1 MPQEAACGGREVTA
15 GATRPPESSSAGST
29 ASGGQR
35 GLRLGE
41 GRQETEGASQGTT
54 QHLEVTVG
62 GGCSWNLALQRLRQ
76 EDYFK
81 FEAGLSYTGRP
92 CLSCGPPVHLMMWVE
107 LGTSRPGEK
116 AR

>member
-62 GGCSWNLALQRLRQ
+62 GGVLLEPGSPEAEAGGLFQVRGRSELHRETLPQLWSTCALDDVGGAWNL
-76 EDYFK
+76 
-81 FEAGLSYTGRP
+81 
-92 CLSCGPPVHLMMWVE
+92 
-107 LGTSRPGEK
+107 
-116 AR
+116 